1 MRGDRALCRALR
13 TQANGGEGW
22 GQDRFGGGAL
32 ASFLNQTAHHHRRV
46 RTCLRI
52 SKLLARLDKRAQ

>member
-13 TQANGGEGW
+13 TQANGGG
-22 GQDRFGGGAL
+22 RGGAL